1 MKKVRRGIRR
11 SVIIIFQDA
20 SSMKAPYG
28 RTAYIVV
35 FLLAAAYVAA
45 TLGGPKGIPA
55 VLARQKQVQRLEERN
70 AQLAREIERKRDH
83 ILRLQ
88 RDVNELE
95 IDIRD
100 RYKLVQP
107 GDTVFI
113 TGRPDKK

>member
-1 MKKVRRGIRR
+1 
-11 SVIIIFQDA
+11 
-20 SSMKAPYG
+20 MKAPFG

-35 FLLAAAYVAA
+35 FAIAATYVVA
-45 TLGGPKGIPA
+45 TLGGPRGIPA

-88 RDVNELE
+88 NDANAQ
-95 IDIRD
+95 DILIRQ
-100 RYKLVQP
+100 RYKLVHA

-113 TGRPDKK
+113 TGQPDKK